1 MTTTATTST
10 ASSVAANTTASQAAT
25 AKQSLAGDMNTFL
38 KLLTTQLQH
47 QDPLSPMD
55 SSQFTSQL
63 VQFASVE
70 QQINTN
76 SNLEKMLAGTNSSE
90 MASAVTYLG
99 TTVQGVSTSLPLQMG
114 QASFTYTTP
123 ASTSKITA
131 TITDSAGN
139 VVKTLTG
146 GDEVAGRQ
154 LYGHIVNFR
163 CFCKLV
169 FLVNNV
175 PKFSECGAEMLKRI
189 RQLVSGVQFFLPTEY
204 NTVLK
209 AKQQSNPGQD
219 ADKLLSEVGIFRADE
234 ALSERCKNNSAAL
247 IWIVVNTP
255 LSPDVNEI
263 TPESVKIASLEVVA
277 ERDEV
282 KTLFDQSYERCVDGR
297 ASTKSIQQTLHIP
310 MGGSGDRLLA
320 ARMKAWGFEPPRVLA
335 FDGSNDEARGSR
347 SGYLGLKRKRA
358 ERDDE

>member
-146 GDEVAGRQ
+146 DTTQGTHSLSWDGTDSYGTQ
-154 LYGHIVNFR
+154 LKDGAY
-163 CFCKLV
+163 KLA
-169 FLVNNV
+169 LNAD
-175 PKFSECGAEMLKRI
+175 GADGSTTAVDTA
-189 RQLVSGVQFFLPTEY
+189 VSGIVTSLGMDSNNQVQLFMGSVNMALKDVIKVTLPSSTSG
-204 NTVLK
+204 NTSSSSSSSSS
-209 AKQQSNPGQD
+209 SNT
-219 ADKLLSEVGIFRADE
+219 
-234 ALSERCKNNSAAL
+234 AA
-247 IWIVVNTP
+247 T
-255 LSPDVNEI
+255 
-263 TPESVKIASLEVVA
+263 
-277 ERDEV
+277 
-282 KTLFDQSYERCVDGR
+282 
-297 ASTKSIQQTLHIP
+297 
-310 MGGSGDRLLA
+310 GG
-320 ARMKAWGFEPPRVLA
+320 
-335 FDGSNDEARGSR
+335 
-347 SGYLGLKRKRA
+347 
-358 ERDDE
+358 

>member
-1 MTTTATTST
+1 MAAVKRAFRDLVVSLDGKHLTVDKH
-10 ASSVAANTTASQAAT
+10 ASSGGASPQLMAMMDARIVLVSEI
-25 AKQSLAGDMNTFL
+25 AKEAVLN
-38 KLLTTQLQH
+38 
-47 QDPLSPMD
+47 
-55 SSQFTSQL
+55 
-63 VQFASVE
+63 
-70 QQINTN
+70 
-76 SNLEKMLAGTNSSE
+76 
-90 MASAVTYLG
+90 MAL
-99 TTVQGVSTSLPLQMG
+99 
-114 QASFTYTTP
+114 
-123 ASTSKITA
+123 
-131 TITDSAGN
+131 
-139 VVKTLTG
+139 VKTLTG